1 MLKPS
6 YAELMDVLNANK
18 EGKDVSSRYTVV
30 IAAAKRARQLIDG
43 DTPMVE
49 NFNSGKPVS
58 TAVEELLEDKI
69 QIVGEG
75 EGTVLN
81 LPKKVDVKEEV
92 KSELENVKAQN
103 EENSENGET
112 EEVEETNEFEDDID
126 MNFDEAED
134 EEEPAEMFDFDDEE

>member
-69 QIVGEG
+69 QIVNEG

-92 KSELENVKAQN
+92 KSELESVKVKN
-103 EENSENGET
+103 EENASE
-112 EEVEETNEFEDDID
+112 EETDSIEDDEEFEDDIEIT
-126 MNFDEAED
+126 FDEAED